1 MQECR
6 KQELRHWSP
15 VEFGHF
21 RVGVLTWASLRNL
34 ARDKGTKKL
43 LIDKVIPVVG

>member
-6 KQELRHWSP
+6 KQELRHWPS

-21 RVGVLTWASLRNL
+21 RVRVLTRSSLRNL
-34 ARDKGTKKL
+34 ADKGIKKL